1 MSKQSEKNYKILN
14 HLPDMTGRSI
24 SRILSELTL
33 NTLNADIPESSYAAA
48 TKMLL
53 DTIACAYAGMHAP
66 GIAEI
71 VDLEEELS
79 AKGNGTVFF
88 NGKKLAL
95 PSAAFCNAAMIHAMD
110 FDNNYPEADIHILS
124 IVVPI
129 ALVCAEAERQNGL
142 DCLSSIILG
151 VETAARIAKPYI
163 AAKRQHSY
171 FLTTS
176 LVGGWGGVATAARLR
191 GLTLEETVNA
201 MGIYY
206 AHTCGNRQA
215 LLEKTLTKRIQ
226 PAIAAKAALYS
237 VMLAQKGFTGS
248 EHVFEGPGGFYRCYT
263 QDSPPEAEIFRVPPK
278 PFGIEELVVKQFP
291 TCGIH
296 HACIASAL
304 QLKREYGIQYKD
316 IERVEF
322 FLQEGGGTL
331 VSMPFREDSIPQIA
345 AQFCAPYAIA
355 LALNKGEVHI
365 RDFSNEAITRD
376 RNTIDL
382 AKRTIECTCFADM
395 RLKDYPAVK
404 AGCRYI
410 KVCLRN
416 NKILSHEY
424 SSANFCD
431 ASAMD
436 MLRVEDKFRQ
446 CLSMNGEICLTTA
459 SKIIEAVKDFQKTEN
474 ISEFVSLLKSEATI

>member
-1 MSKQSEKNYKILN
+1 MSIAY
-14 HLPDMTGRSI
+14 
-24 SRILSELTL
+24 ILSELAVKTK
-33 NTLNADIPESSYAAA
+33 NTDIPKSSYDAAI
-48 TKMLL
+48 KMLL
-53 DTIACAYAGMHAP
+53 DTIGCAYAGAHAP
-66 GIAEI
+66 GMPEL
-71 VDLEEELS
+71 VELEEELS
-79 AKGNGTVFF
+79 AKGSASVFF
-88 NGKKLAL
+88 KNKKLAL

-110 FDNNYPEADIHILS
+110 FDNNYPGADIHILS
-124 IVVPI
+124 IVAPI
-129 ALVCAEAERQNGL
+129 ALACAEAERQNGL

-163 AAKRQHSY
+163 QAKRQHSY

-176 LVGGWGGVATAARLR
+176 LVGGWGGVAAAARLR
-191 GLTLEETVNA
+191 GLTVQQTINA

-248 EHVFEGPGGFYRCYT
+248 EYIFEGSGGFYRCYT
-263 QDSPPEAEIFRVPPK
+263 QDSPPEAETFRAPPK
-278 PFGIEELVVKQFP
+278 PFGIEELTVKEFP

-322 FLQEGGGTL
+322 FLLEGADTL
-331 VSMPFREDSIPQIA
+331 VSMPFTEESIPQIA

-365 RDFSNEAITRD
+365 RDFDNEAILRD
-376 RNTIDL
+376 RDTIDL
-382 AKRTIECTCFADM
+382 AKRTVELSRFSDLE
-395 RLKDYPAVK
+395 LKEYSTSK
-404 AGCRYI
+404 QGCRYL
-410 KVCLRN
+410 KVYLRD
-416 NKILSHEY
+416 NKVIEREY
-424 SSANFCD
+424 SSMIFCD
-431 ASAMD
+431 PSIMD
-436 MLRVEDKFRQ
+436 MPRVEEKFRQ
-446 CLSMNGEICLTTA
+446 CLSIHAEKQQNSI
-459 SKIIEAVKDFQKTEN
+459 SKVIDAVKHFRKIKDV
-474 ISEFVSLLKSEATI
+474 SEFLNIL